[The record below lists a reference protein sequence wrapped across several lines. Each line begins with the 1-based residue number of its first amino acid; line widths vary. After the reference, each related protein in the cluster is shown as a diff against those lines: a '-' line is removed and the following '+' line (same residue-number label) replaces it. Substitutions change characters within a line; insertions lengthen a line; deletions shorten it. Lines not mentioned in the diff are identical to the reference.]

1 MKSLYGNLSD
11 SQVHS
16 NENDLID
23 QIFSLLPA
31 KEQNDVNLNYMFDTI
46 LFRINGL
53 NDLLCNPPELITV
66 MSNLQAA
73 RTETEFKLYRK
84 AILDSC
90 STIHKL
96 MNDSDDHA

>member
-1 MKSLYGNLSD
+1 MKYKYGILSD

-16 NENDLID
+16 NENDLIN

-31 KEQNDVNLNYMFDTI
+31 KEHNDENLNYMFDVI

-53 NDLLCNPPELITV
+53 NDLLCNPPELVTV

-96 MNDSDDHA
+96 MDGGDSHV